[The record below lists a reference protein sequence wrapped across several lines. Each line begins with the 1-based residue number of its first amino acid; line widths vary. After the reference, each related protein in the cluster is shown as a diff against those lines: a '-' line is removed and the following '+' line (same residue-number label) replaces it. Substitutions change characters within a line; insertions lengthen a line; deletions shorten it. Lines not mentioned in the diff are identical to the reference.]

1 MKNDYDIPAYHFA
14 IVKKTTSENKKEV
27 RPGVFYVDKQVK
39 KTLIPFENI
48 DGLLLN
54 EVKQVLGIK
63 TITIACTVNT
73 GTKEKILSE
82 YYFSNYELEKKEE
95 DTINS
100 LMKDYCYREFPD
112 ASLEEQRRMNCFLE
126 RYVKDN
132 EVQVF
137 RKINQSKKKYP
148 YEETN

>member
-1 MKNDYDIPAYHFA
+1 MIYRLTILLLS
-14 IVKKTTSENKKEV
+14 KKTTSENKKEV

-73 GTKEKILSE
+73 GTKQSITFL
-82 YYFSNYELEKKEE
+82 
-95 DTINS
+95 I
-100 LMKDYCYREFPD
+100 
-112 ASLEEQRRMNCFLE
+112 MN
-126 RYVKDN
+126 
-132 EVQVF
+132 
-137 RKINQSKKKYP
+137 
-148 YEETN
+148 